1 VFRLVYNGGDPL
13 LLPLD
18 LSVVIGRS
26 DQCDL
31 QLHDPSASRT
41 HCRVIATDGRVTVTD
56 QGSRWGTFVNGQQ
69 VTTCDLR
76 PGDRLTVGE
85 TIFTLRADDDAQRTT
100 LARGSEL
107 IRPEGVDQQDSLF
120 LPVTADSIDK
130 IDGEAASQK
139 STRDRDPQPESR
151 QFRPEELLE
160 RDFFRYS
167 VRKIISV
174 TSSGVVYE
182 ARDKRFQRPLA
193 LKVFHPAYFEDDVAE
208 QRFQRATRIMFEQRH
223 PHIVQLYN
231 AGKQEG
237 LNFTASQFVDG
248 ESAVD
253 MIARIGIAGM
263 LDPTVTVQLAVELT
277 EALAFAEQLG
287 IVHRNIKPSNI
298 LVRAADRT
306 ALLNDLILAK
316 SQAPSEDNRLTQ
328 AGEVLGDVH
337 YLSPEQL
344 GSGHAV
350 DCRSDI
356 YQLGA
361 TLYAL
366 LTGRPPHDGG
376 SIAKTITE
384 VLTSQPQPIREVHLA
399 TPPELESVVMKM
411 LSKNP
416 ANRYATANALS
427 IALKEV
433 CAKIGHHI
441 VSREIDPKAT
451 GWRGAIDGML

>member
-1 VFRLVYNGGDPL
+1 M
-13 LLPLD
+13 LLPSD
-18 LSVVIGRS
+18 LPSDLPVVIGRS
-26 DQCDL
+26 DECDL

-41 HCRVIATDGRVTVTD
+41 HCRVVATNGRVTVID
-56 QGSRWGTFVNGQQ
+56 QCSRWGTFVNGQQ

-85 TIFTLRADDDAQRTT
+85 TVLTLRADDDAQRTT
-100 LARGSEL
+100 LARRSEL
-107 IRPEGVDQQDSLF
+107 IRPEGVGRQDALF
-120 LPVTADSIDK
+120 LPATADSIGE
-130 IDGEAASQK
+130 IDEESVSRK
-139 STRDRDPQPESR
+139 STQDREPQPKPR
-151 QFRPEELLE
+151 GFQPEELLE

-167 VRKIISV
+167 VRRIISV
-174 TSSGVVYE
+174 TNSGVVYE
-182 ARDKRFQRPLA
+182 ARDKRLQRPLA
-193 LKVFHPAYFEDDVAE
+193 LKVFHPAYFEDDIAE
-208 QRFQRATRIMFEQRH
+208 QRFQRATQIMFDQRH

-231 AGKQEG
+231 AGKHDG
-237 LNFTASQFVDG
+237 LNFTASQLVDG

-277 EALAFAEQLG
+277 EALRFAEQLG
-287 IVHRNIKPSNI
+287 IVHRSIKPSNI
-298 LVRAADRT
+298 LVRAADRA

-316 SQAPSEDNRLTQ
+316 AHAPSDDNRLTQ

-344 GSGHAV
+344 GSGHPI

-376 SIAKTITE
+376 TTARTISE
-384 VLTSQPQPIREVHLA
+384 VLTSDPKPIRASHLA
-399 TPPELESVVMKM
+399 TPPEFENVVMKM

-416 ANRYATANALS
+416 ANRYQSAEQLS
-427 IALKEV
+427 VAFRKV
-433 CAKIGHHI
+433 CVDIGHCV
-441 VSREIDPKAT
+441 VSKEADPRAI
-451 GWRGAIDGML
+451 GWRGAIDGLL